1 MADKDKFSKSSFKFD
16 ARHDKR
22 IAQIERR
29 IRTIYKKA
37 TEEAAAIGAEVKGLG
52 KKPFSFADY
61 PAAKEKAD
69 KLIEDLGHS
78 VETTIVDGV
87 RAEWELAEQKN
98 DALSSLF
105 FGNDVDKLTPEQFK
119 RYFKNPDGRAVEA
132 FLQRKAAGL
141 NLSDKVW
148 KYTDG
153 FKEEIEMALD
163 LGIREGKSAAA
174 MSRDLRDYL
183 QHPNKLFRRVR
194 DEHGVLHLSKAAKA
208 FHPSRGV
215 YRSSYMNA
223 RRLAVTETNIAY
235 RTADYQ
241 RQQQLDFVVGIRIV
255 LSNNHNCKGVPAGM
269 FFDICD
275 ELKGEY
281 PKSFMFTGWHPHC
294 RCHVETILKTPAE
307 MKLDT
312 ERILHGRPTAE
323 YSRNLVRKEPKDFR
337 NWVTEHRD
345 RILDARDREKL
356 PYFLKDNS
364 ALYSQILGVKDTSVK
379 QLTTLDL
386 AAQRHAARTPEQAKK
401 IQDAWNKRKAQYAA
415 IEKEGKELDALLDGI
430 SDVDTKT
437 IQEALKR
444 YDLKTVHAEIAKLK
458 KTKQELEQL
467 RWVQDPIGEAKNFS
481 LKQVLETEADVEFRM
496 NLWQNKYKYAKFS
509 DAALDHRKA
518 KLTWEINDEIPN
530 GKYKHP
536 ALAEKV
542 LKKELEKVEDAI
554 EFEGFKTKQ
563 ADYVLIMQKHPKS
576 GVLKKQMDE
585 LQDALDAHDKKAVKL
600 AFTKLAQ
607 TKKKLEKVKT
617 PKAKAVSLKSPNQH
631 VVIEENTTKSGFLP
645 ETRYYYEYDKEP
657 AINHAIK
664 HTNVAKNSFEQFAKT
679 KEGGAFL
686 KSELEQLGRCTTK
699 DEMNDLVDKLKKK
712 YPRKKAE
719 LQKLEEVAA
728 NVQKECEMQA
738 RAVSNFTFL
747 WDYEIRQIHCGNLSV
762 QSIYGHNLADMQE
775 RAASIERYIQ
785 CAPKWNGGTTYR
797 GMSLSNKELAAMVDD
812 LKKGQGDML
821 GAASWSADQGI
832 SEGFCIGHLKDISP
846 KFGDQ
851 KGRPVIL
858 RATGH
863 KKGTPIMHLSKFGSE
878 EEVLSSHY
886 ERWKFIK
893 METKT
898 IEIRG
903 RDYDVVFIDVEPA

>member
-29 IRTIYKKA
+29 IRTIYTKV
-37 TEEAAAIGAEVKGLG
+37 TEEAAAIGAGVKGLG

-61 PAAKEKAD
+61 PAAKEEAD

-87 RAEWELAEQKN
+87 KAEWELAEAKN

-119 RYFKNPDGRAVEA
+119 QYFKNPDGRALQA

-174 MSRDLRDYL
+174 MSRDLREYL

-235 RTADYQ
+235 RTADHL

-255 LSNNHNCKGVPAGM
+255 LSNNHNCKGVPSGM

-307 MKLDT
+307 MKLDSD
-312 ERILHGRPTAE
+312 RILHGRPTAE
-323 YSRNLVRKEPKDFR
+323 YSRNLVRKEPKNFR

-345 RILDARDREKL
+345 RILDAQERGKL

-364 ALYSQILGVKDTSVK
+364 ALYSRILGISDPTKPSI
-379 QLTTLDL
+379 LDL

-401 IQDAWNKRKAQYAA
+401 IQEAWDKRKAQYAA
-415 IEKEGKELDALLDGI
+415 IEKEGKELNALLEGI

-444 YDLKTVHAEIAKLK
+444 YDLKTVQAEIAKLK
-458 KTKQELEQL
+458 KVQEELEDCV
-467 RWVQDPIGEAKNFS
+467 WVPNPIAEAKKYSKNV
-481 LKQVLETEADVEFRM
+481 VLGTEEDIAYSFDK
-496 NLWQNKYKYAKFS
+496 WQHKYKYKS
-509 DAALDHRKA
+509 WDDASLQHRKA
-518 KLTWEINDEIPN
+518 KLEYEMQHNLN
-530 GKYKHP
+530 YAYKLQNRDLAKK
-536 ALAEKV
+536 ALQAK
-542 LKKELEKVEDAI
+542 LDAVEDAI

-563 ADYVLIMQKHPKS
+563 ADYILILQKHPKS

-631 VVIEENTTKSGFLP
+631 IVIEENTTRSGFLP

-664 HTNVAKNSFEQFAKT
+664 HTNVAKNSFAQFAQT

-699 DEMNDLVDKLKKK
+699 DEMNNLVDKLKKK

-719 LQKLEEVAA
+719 LKKLEEVAV
-728 NVQKECEMQA
+728 NVQQECEMQA
-738 RAVSNFTFL
+738 RAVSNFTFT
-747 WDYEIRQIHCGNLSV
+747 WDYEIRQIQCGNTSV
-762 QSIYGHNLADMQE
+762 QSIYGHKLADMQE
-775 RAASIERYIQ
+775 RAASLERYIQ
-785 CAPKWNGGTTYR
+785 CAPKWKGGTTYR

-812 LKKGQGDML
+812 LKNGQGDML

-832 SEGFCIGHLKDISP
+832 SEGFCIGHLKDVSP
-846 KFGDQ
+846 KFGDK

-898 IEIRG
+898 MEIRG
-903 RDYDVVFIDVEPA
+903 KDYDVVFIDVEPA

>member
-29 IRTIYKKA
+29 IRTIYTKA
-37 TEEAAAIGAEVKGLG
+37 TEEAAAIGAGVKGLG

-61 PAAKEKAD
+61 PAAKEEAD

-87 RAEWELAEQKN
+87 KAEWELAEAKN

-119 RYFKNPDGRAVEA
+119 QYFKNPDGRALQA

-174 MSRDLRDYL
+174 MSRDLREYL

-235 RTADYQ
+235 RTADHL

-255 LSNNHNCKGVPAGM
+255 LSNNHNCKGVPSGM

-307 MKLDT
+307 MKLDSD
-312 ERILHGRPTAE
+312 RILHGRPTAE
-323 YSRNLVRKEPKDFR
+323 YSRNLVRKEPKNFR

-345 RILDARDREKL
+345 RILDAQERGKL

-401 IQDAWNKRKAQYAA
+401 IQEAWNKRKAQYAA
-415 IEKEGKELDALLDGI
+415 IETEAKEIQALFKGI
-430 SDVDTKT
+430 SDVDTKKL
-437 IQEALKR
+437 QKALKK
-444 YDLKTVHAEIAKLK
+444 YDLKTVQAEIAKLK
-458 KTKQELEQL
+458 KTKMELEGL
-467 RWVQDPIGEAKNFS
+467 TKLDDPFKVARDFSIADAKSVNKAVIDRMSREHFS
-481 LKQVLETEADVEFRM
+481 SLEREKSWLE
-496 NLWQNKYKYAKFS
+496 S
-509 DAALDHRKA
+509 
-518 KLTWEINDEIPN
+518 EINWVETHK
-530 GKYKHP
+530 KYNTWT
-536 ALAEKV
+536 AARDAY
-542 LKKELEKVEDAI
+542 KKELAFVQRKLDVKDV
-554 EFEGFKTKQ
+554 
-563 ADYVLIMQKHPKS
+563 ADSV
-576 GVLKKQMDE
+576 
-585 LQDALDAHDKKAVKL
+585 QDALAYSKASRSKPLRDL
-600 AFTKLAQ
+600 ADEMRAMLSDPNVSLAAA
-607 TKKKLEKVKT
+607 KEKAAELNAKFKQLN
-617 PKAKAVSLKSPNQH
+617 KAKEPKL
-631 VVIEENTTKSGFLP
+631 TKG
-645 ETRYYYEYDKEP
+645 
-657 AINHAIK
+657 AGIK
-664 HTNVAKNSFEQFAKT
+664 HET
-679 KEGGAFL
+679 
-686 KSELEQLGRCTTK
+686 
-699 DEMNDLVDKLKKK
+699 
-712 YPRKKAE
+712 
-719 LQKLEEVAA
+719 
-728 NVQKECEMQA
+728 
-738 RAVSNFTFL
+738 
-747 WDYEIRQIHCGNLSV
+747 I
-762 QSIYGHNLADMQE
+762 
-775 RAASIERYIQ
+775 
-785 CAPKWNGGTTYR
+785 
-797 GMSLSNKELAAMVDD
+797 DD
-812 LKKGQGDML
+812 LKKRMGDAFPKTLPNLEQAIAKYEKGHRYGAKAKKHKKEIEELMKKVFDTHDL
-821 GAASWSADQGI
+821 GMNIDDNTLEAVLNSWFKNTFETGSSGGYCGSGKTTGAIPTSHGRLSAAHNLFGLSKKLDTDQLARHDYEKYGNLLDHNILESMKHNTARQYGNVEIRFKKDKVTCTWTAGDSLGESFQPSLVSDPRSCSFDDLWGTPTTAVEDVTDLAKFKRDHISSYLELQYHGELGI
-832 SEGFCIGHLKDISP
+832 DCVESLTFPYNLKTSHYKDIAL
-846 KFGDQ
+846 KWKA
-851 KGRPVIL
+851 KGVKVYYIDNDKL
-858 RATGH
+858 
-863 KKGTPIMHLSKFGSE
+863 
-878 EEVLSSHY
+878 Y
-886 ERWKFIK
+886 EF
-893 METKT
+893 
-898 IEIRG
+898 
-903 RDYDVVFIDVEPA
+903 